1 MELEIANLQKYGRR
15 KGEGPLKSP
24 WQMWSLEQTENLW
37 QTESPGIN
45 RKERRI
51 YMNLSTLIILVILAV
66 IIGAVVRIMIRDKK
80 AGKGCGG
87 CAGGCGGCAG
97 SSMCH
102 GYHEHGK
109 REG

>member
-1 MELEIANLQKYGRR
+1 
-15 KGEGPLKSP
+15 
-24 WQMWSLEQTENLW
+24 MWSLEQTENLW
-37 QTESPGIN
+37 QTENTGIN

-109 REG
+109 REV

>member
-1 MELEIANLQKYGRR
+1 
-15 KGEGPLKSP
+15 
-24 WQMWSLEQTENLW
+24 MWSLEQTENLW

-109 REG
+109 REV

>member
-1 MELEIANLQKYGRR
+1 
-15 KGEGPLKSP
+15 
-24 WQMWSLEQTENLW
+24 
-37 QTESPGIN
+37 
-45 RKERRI
+45 
-51 YMNLSTLIILVILAV
+51 MNLSTFIILVILAV

-87 CAGGCGGCAG
+87 CGGCAG

-109 REG
+109 REV

>member
-1 MELEIANLQKYGRR
+1 
-15 KGEGPLKSP
+15 
-24 WQMWSLEQTENLW
+24 MWSLEQTENLW

-45 RKERRI
+45 MKERRI

>member
-1 MELEIANLQKYGRR
+1 
-15 KGEGPLKSP
+15 
-24 WQMWSLEQTENLW
+24 MWSLEQTENLW

-45 RKERRI
+45 WKESRI
-51 YMNLSTLIILVILAV
+51 YMKLSKLIILVILAV

>member
-1 MELEIANLQKYGRR
+1 
-15 KGEGPLKSP
+15 
-24 WQMWSLEQTENLW
+24 MWSLEQTENLW

-51 YMNLSTLIILVILAV
+51 YMDLSTLIILVILAV

>member
-1 MELEIANLQKYGRR
+1 
-15 KGEGPLKSP
+15 
-24 WQMWSLEQTENLW
+24 MWSLEQTENLW

-102 GYHEHGK
+102 GNHDNGN
-109 REG
+109 RQG

>member
-1 MELEIANLQKYGRR
+1 
-15 KGEGPLKSP
+15 
-24 WQMWSLEQTENLW
+24 MWSLEQTENLW

-66 IIGAVVRIMIRDKK
+66 IIGAVVCIMIRDKK

>member
-1 MELEIANLQKYGRR
+1 
-15 KGEGPLKSP
+15 
-24 WQMWSLEQTENLW
+24 MWSLEQTENLW

>member
-1 MELEIANLQKYGRR
+1 
-15 KGEGPLKSP
+15 
-24 WQMWSLEQTENLW
+24 MWSLE

-109 REG
+109 REV

>member
-1 MELEIANLQKYGRR
+1 
-15 KGEGPLKSP
+15 
-24 WQMWSLEQTENLW
+24 
-37 QTESPGIN
+37 
-45 RKERRI
+45 
-51 YMNLSTLIILVILAV
+51 MNLSTLIILVILAV

-87 CAGGCGGCAG
+87 CAG

>member
-1 MELEIANLQKYGRR
+1 
-15 KGEGPLKSP
+15 
-24 WQMWSLEQTENLW
+24 MWSLEQTENLW

-87 CAGGCGGCAG
+87 CAGGCAG

>member
-1 MELEIANLQKYGRR
+1 
-15 KGEGPLKSP
+15 
-24 WQMWSLEQTENLW
+24 MWSLEQTENLW
-37 QTESPGIN
+37 QTENPGIN

-87 CAGGCGGCAG
+87 CA
-97 SSMCH
+97 
-102 GYHEHGK
+102 
-109 REG
+109 

>member
-1 MELEIANLQKYGRR
+1 
-15 KGEGPLKSP
+15 
-24 WQMWSLEQTENLW
+24 
-37 QTESPGIN
+37 
-45 RKERRI
+45 
-51 YMNLSTLIILVILAV
+51 MNLSTFIILVILAV

-109 REG
+109 REVGRRDETVNRIKCIKGSSGRET

>member
-1 MELEIANLQKYGRR
+1 
-15 KGEGPLKSP
+15 
-24 WQMWSLEQTENLW
+24 MWSLEQTENLW

-80 AGKGCGG
+80 AGKG
-87 CAGGCGGCAG
+87 
-97 SSMCH
+97 
-102 GYHEHGK
+102 
-109 REG
+109 

>member
-1 MELEIANLQKYGRR
+1 MGLEIANLQKYGRR
-15 KGEGPLKSP
+15 KRRRAVKEPVA
-24 WQMWSLEQTENLW
+24 
-37 QTESPGIN
+37 ESPGIN

-109 REG
+109 REV

>member
-1 MELEIANLQKYGRR
+1 
-15 KGEGPLKSP
+15 
-24 WQMWSLEQTENLW
+24 MWSLEQTENLW

-51 YMNLSTLIILVILAV
+51 YMNLSTLMILVILAV

>member
-1 MELEIANLQKYGRR
+1 
-15 KGEGPLKSP
+15 
-24 WQMWSLEQTENLW
+24 MWSLEQTENLW

-102 GYHEHGK
+102 GYYEHGK

>member
-1 MELEIANLQKYGRR
+1 
-15 KGEGPLKSP
+15 
-24 WQMWSLEQTENLW
+24 MWSLEQTENLW

-51 YMNLSTLIILVILAV
+51 YMDLSTLIILVILAV

-109 REG
+109 REV

>member
-1 MELEIANLQKYGRR
+1 
-15 KGEGPLKSP
+15 
-24 WQMWSLEQTENLW
+24 MWSLEQTENLW

-51 YMNLSTLIILVILAV
+51 YMDLSTLIILVILAV

-87 CAGGCGGCAG
+87 CAGGCGHCAG

-109 REG
+109 REV